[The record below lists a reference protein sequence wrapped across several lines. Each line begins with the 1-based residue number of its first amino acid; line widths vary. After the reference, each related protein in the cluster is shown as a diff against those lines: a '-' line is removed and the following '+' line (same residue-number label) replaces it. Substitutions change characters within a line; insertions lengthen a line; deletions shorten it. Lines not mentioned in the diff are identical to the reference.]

1 VSPQNYWN
9 RIYRTAAL
17 AAIGLALIGV
27 VFAFFPKATRFRSYQ
42 ETKTALEEDIR
53 ANEEVIKALR
63 RKQERF
69 TTDKHFVQQMA
80 HEIGYAHEGETIYQF
95 NDQSATNDEARKT
108 QVRMNDRTGRNDE

>member
-17 AAIGLALIGV
+17 AAVGLALIGV
-27 VFAFFPKATRFRSYQ
+27 VFAFFPKVNRFRSYQ
-42 ETKTALEEDIR
+42 ETRTDLEEDIR
-53 ANEEVIKALR
+53 TKEEVIKELR

-69 TTDKHFVQQMA
+69 STDKHFVQQMA

-95 NDQSATNDEARKT
+95 NEKSKSNGVNDEARNT
-108 QVRMNDRTGRNDE
+108 QIRKNTE